1 MTRVDFYILENGD
14 LAASEALACRV
25 IEKAFRNGH
34 RVFVHTASPVDSQRI
49 DDLLWTFRPGSFVP
63 HCHAQKNTIASA
75 TKSPVVISHQFDLAA
90 DADMLVNLSGH
101 TPARL
106 DGFQRIAEVVADDEN
121 AKLSARQRF
130 REYREHGSELHS
142 HGMTA

>member
-14 LAASEALACRV
+14 LAASEAFACRV

-34 RVFVHTASPVDSQRI
+34 GVFVHTASPVDSQRL

-63 HCHAQKNTIASA
+63 HHRTEQAVAPNAA
-75 TKSPVVISHQFDLAA
+75 KSPVVISHKFDLATN
-90 DADMLVNLSGH
+90 ADMLVNLSGCV
-101 TPARL
+101 PDQL
-106 DGFQRIAEVVADDEN
+106 DSFQRIAEVIADDEN

-130 REYREHGSELHS
+130 RLYRELGSELHS
-142 HGMTA
+142 HSMTA

>member
-14 LAASEALACRV
+14 MAASEAFACRV

-34 RVFVHTASPVDSQRI
+34 RIFVHTASAIDSQRL

-63 HCHAQKNTIASA
+63 HYHAPNSA
-75 TKSPVVISHQFDLAA
+75 TASIAKSTVVISHQFDLAT

-106 DGFQRIAEVVADDEN
+106 DGFQRVAEVIADDEN
-121 AKLSARQRF
+121 AKLAARQRF
-130 REYREHGSELHS
+130 RQYREQGSELHS
-142 HGMTA
+142 HSMTA

>member
-14 LAASEALACRV
+14 MTASEALACRV

-34 RVFVHTASPVDSQRI
+34 RIFVHTASPVDSQRL

-63 HCHAQKNTIASA
+63 HHRAEQAA
-75 TKSPVVISHQFDLAA
+75 TPGAAKSPVVISHKFDLATN
-90 DADMLVNLSGH
+90 ADMLVNLSGCI
-101 TPARL
+101 PDCL
-106 DGFQRIAEVVADDEN
+106 DSFQRVAEVVADDEH

-130 REYREHGSELHS
+130 RLYRELGSELHS
-142 HGMTA
+142 HSMTT